1 MKTTIKIFAT
11 LIVLSA
17 AGLAA
22 QGQTTITFDDLT
34 SNTGIDS
41 IGGIPNGY
49 QGLDWYNLYVAAS
62 DAYPGSNYPSAIVSG
77 DYAAIDGYGTTPSTI
92 TGGPFLLDSAY
103 LTAVW
108 DPSDT
113 VDVQG
118 YLAGN
123 LVFDTTVDVGSSAS
137 LTDFTSIDPT
147 SIDTLDF
154 TITGDPI
161 NDNFAVDNLAVTF
174 VPEPAS
180 TGTLLL
186 ASAGALFARWRKAP
200 AAP

>member
-1 MKTTIKIFAT
+1 MKTITKLFAL
-11 LIVLSA
+11 LIVLSV

-22 QGQTTITFDDLT
+22 DGQTTITFDDLT
-34 SNTGIDS
+34 TNTGIDS

-62 DAYPGSNYPSAIVSG
+62 DAYPDSYYPSAIVSG

-103 LTAVW
+103 LTSVW
-108 DPSDT
+108 DGSDT
-113 VDVQG
+113 VDIQG

-123 LVFDTTVDVGSSAS
+123 LVFDTTVAPGASATP
-137 LTDFTSIDPT
+137 TDFTSIDTTP
-147 SIDTLDF
+147 IDTLNF

-161 NDNFAVDNLAVTF
+161 NDNFAVDNLTVTF

-180 TGTLLL
+180 LAPLVIACAALLL
-186 ASAGALFARWRKAP
+186 ARRPRTL
-200 AAP
+200 AAA

>member
-1 MKTTIKIFAT
+1 MKLTMKILLALIAVSVIQIGAHAETIIN
-11 LIVLSA
+11 
-17 AGLAA
+17 
-22 QGQTTITFDDLT
+22 FDDLT
-34 SNTGIDS
+34 SKTGIDS
-41 IGGIPNGY
+41 IEGIPNGY
-49 QGLDWYNLYVAAS
+49 QGLDWYNVYVAAS
-62 DAYPGSNYPSAIVSG
+62 DAYPTSNFPSAVVSG
-77 DYAAIDGYGTTPSTI
+77 DYAAIDGYGTTESTI

-118 YLAGN
+118 YLDGN
-123 LVFDTTVDVGSSAS
+123 LVFDTTVDPGSSAS

-147 SIDTLDF
+147 PIDTLDF

-174 VPEPAS
+174 VPEPGAALALLPVCA
-180 TGTLLL
+180 GLLL
-186 ASAGALFARWRKAP
+186 ARRRPPVTA
-200 AAP
+200 